1 MTAAVV
7 AFLEAHPKVEKV
19 HFPFSKSHPQYDL
32 AKRQMKAAQGLFSV
46 ELKAEG
52 LEQIDTFCNA
62 LNNFILAC
70 SWGGY
75 ESLVF
80 PMAGL
85 SDSKNYQK
93 APAPWNL
100 IRFYV
105 GLEEPEVLIQDLK
118 QALALI

>member
-1 MTAAVV
+1 
-7 AFLEAHPKVEKV
+7 
-19 HFPFSKSHPQYDL
+19 
-32 AKRQMKAAQGLFSV
+32 MKAAQGLFSI
-46 ELKAEG
+46 ELRTDEVAG
-52 LEQIDTFCNA
+52 VDRFCDA
-62 LNNFILAC
+62 LQSFVLAC

-105 GLEEPEVLIQDLK
+105 GLEASEVLVGDLK
-118 QALALI
+118 QALEQV